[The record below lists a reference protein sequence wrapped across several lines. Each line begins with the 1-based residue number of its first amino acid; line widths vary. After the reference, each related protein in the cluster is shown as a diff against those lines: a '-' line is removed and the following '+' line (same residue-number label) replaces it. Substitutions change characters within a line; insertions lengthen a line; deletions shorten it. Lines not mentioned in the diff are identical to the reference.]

1 MRAYSIIATGCIAA
15 LFLAGCGNPANGA
28 GDDAAVA
35 ERTVESTE
43 ATRPAEGSTAGATAM
58 NTPQKDSAAKS
69 DAPDQNREVAI
80 KELTGDWKVER
91 LWVDTSG
98 VTAYALDDPSAVGS
112 VMTVTPDQIRWSH
125 AASDTFPSTDICGG
139 PTPIIIRDANAAKAT
154 GAPFAAAITHF
165 AIPRNEL
172 GPIHEMACAESGN
185 WGPEAA
191 GGSNF
196 YLTSG
201 GRMVM
206 STYDGAILLL
216 KRQ

>member
-1 MRAYSIIATGCIAA
+1 MRAYSITATGFVAA
-15 LFLAGCGNPANGA
+15 LLLTGCGNPANGNG
-28 GDDAAVA
+28 GDTAVA
-35 ERTVESTE
+35 DRPVDSATTTPPVADSATEST
-43 ATRPAEGSTAGATAM
+43 AM
-58 NTPQKDSAAKS
+58 DKKDSAAKT

-80 KELTGDWKVER
+80 KEITGDWKVER
-91 LWVDTSG
+91 LWVDISG

-154 GAPFAAAITHF
+154 GEPFAAAITHF